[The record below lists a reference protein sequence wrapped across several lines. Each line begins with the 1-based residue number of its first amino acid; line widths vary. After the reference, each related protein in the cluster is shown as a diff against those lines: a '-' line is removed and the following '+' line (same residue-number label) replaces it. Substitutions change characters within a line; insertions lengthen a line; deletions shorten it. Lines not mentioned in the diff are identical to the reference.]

1 MDKSEITIY
10 LNELNN
16 RLKEQNI
23 KGQIALFGG
32 TVMCLS
38 YNARPITKDIDAM
51 FEPKQI
57 INKIAKQIANENK
70 LPENWLNDSVKG
82 FVSQNSDMKVF
93 KNLSNLIIYVPS
105 EEYMLA
111 MKCMS
116 ARLEEESQDRND
128 IDFLIDRLNLKNLES
143 IIEIVLKYYPPDSI
157 QPKMQYLLEELLEE
171 NKNKSKAKN
180 ELEKL

>member
-1 MDKSEITIY
+1 
-10 LNELNN
+10 
-16 RLKEQNI
+16 
-23 KGQIALFGG
+23 
-32 TVMCLS
+32 
-38 YNARPITKDIDAM
+38 
-51 FEPKQI
+51 
-57 INKIAKQIANENK
+57 
-70 LPENWLNDSVKG
+70 
-82 FVSQNSDMKVF
+82 
-93 KNLSNLIIYVPS
+93 
-105 EEYMLA
+105 MLA